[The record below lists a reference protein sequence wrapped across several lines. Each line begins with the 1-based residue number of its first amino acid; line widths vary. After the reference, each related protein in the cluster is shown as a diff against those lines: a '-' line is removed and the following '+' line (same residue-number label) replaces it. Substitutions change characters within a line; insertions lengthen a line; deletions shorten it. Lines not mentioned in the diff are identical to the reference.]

1 MLRSILS
8 AGGGKTEALVRI
20 RQGPVRRRRGLLG
33 SVDCRCRQRASP
45 PNGPPKQVV
54 VVIVVVR
61 RDLDMTPVY
70 AIPAGLSKPR
80 LEPLRDEIRR
90 DAAFPAQRQ
99 RVAAVA
105 EAVFDQQRA
114 I

>member
-1 MLRSILS
+1 MLRSVLS
-8 AGGGKTEALVRI
+8 AGGGRAEALVRI

-61 RDLDMTPVY
+61 SDLDMTPVY
-70 AIPAGLSKPR
+70 AIPAALSKPR
-80 LEPLRDEIRR
+80 LEPLRNEIGP
-90 DAAFPAQRQ
+90 DAALPAERQ
-99 RVAAVA
+99 RVAAAA
-105 EAVFDQQRA
+105 EAVLDQQRA
-114 I
+114 